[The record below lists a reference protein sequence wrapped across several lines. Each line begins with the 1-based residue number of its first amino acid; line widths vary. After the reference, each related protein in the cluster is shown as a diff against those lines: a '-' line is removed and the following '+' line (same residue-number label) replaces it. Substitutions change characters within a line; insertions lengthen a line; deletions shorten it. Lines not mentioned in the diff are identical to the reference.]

1 MVPMKR
7 VKYYFLLLILIQG
20 GLVGVGQDG
29 YGPPV
34 YKQDFGIGNN
44 DPATIGVPLPPGRT
58 FFTFENSLCPS
69 PGNYTI
75 ARRVPVANCFNNE
88 WIGLGHDNNVTVD
101 FGMMMM
107 INNTFNANHRIV
119 YVDTVDQPVCAG
131 AEYRFSA
138 AIINLDL
145 IDGWLLCPNGPDYPL
160 FEFRVEDGAGNI
172 IKKDTTSPLVS
183 YAAPPLM
190 GYKFREDG
198 FNFIMPAGVSQLILK
213 ITLLRLAYACADDF
227 AIDDIQLRPLGP
239 DAVIKFDN
247 EPSTTIVKSVCF
259 QHNATISSSGTVEA
273 YYSNTALQWQQT
285 TDNGATW
292 TDIPGATSGTYSRAF
307 SVPDTFLFRLTAGET
322 VNISNPYCR
331 VASNTMRVEV
341 DGLPKNYTITNN
353 SPVCA
358 GQDLQ
363 FNGAGAAGYIWTGP
377 NGFYDNI
384 PYPHIFFSSLSDSGW
399 YYVDVF
405 SLGGCMTTDSTY
417 ATVIGTDVHAG
428 PDTSICKGNL
438 VRLNASAGIKYEWTP
453 SNSLSSATIMN
464 PIARPDVT
472 TEYTVKVT
480 DNHGCSDT
488 AKVQIRILNS
498 IPVKARIEG
507 TDYLCRFYDSASFKD
522 ISTGVI
528 NERIW
533 NFDNGRS
540 DTTANPP
547 TQYYSITAN
556 QNSYVASL
564 AITDTA
570 GCTDITYH
578 IINVAGNCYIAV
590 PSAFTPNGDG
600 LNDFLGPLNA
610 YKATDLL
617 FRVYN
622 RQGQMVFETRDWNR
636 KWDGTIGRTKQT
648 TGVYVWILEYT
659 DPSKK
664 RMSLKGTSALIR

>member
-1 MVPMKR
+1 M
-7 VKYYFLLLILIQG
+7 ILIQCN
-20 GLVGVGQDG
+20 LVGMGQDG

-34 YKQDFGIGNN
+34 YKQDFGMGNS
-44 DPATIGVPLPPGRT
+44 DPATIGTPLPAGRT
-58 FFTFENSLCPS
+58 FFTFENAVCPS
-69 PGNYTI
+69 PGSYTI

-88 WIGLGHDNNVTVD
+88 WIGLSHDNNVTVD

-107 INNTFNANHRIV
+107 INNTYNANHRTV
-119 YVDTVDQPVCAG
+119 YVDTVNQPMCAG
-131 AEYRFSA
+131 EEYRFSA

-160 FEFRVEDGAGNI
+160 FEFRVEDGAGNL
-172 IKKDTTSPLVS
+172 IKKDTTTPLVS

-198 FNFIMPAGVSQLILK
+198 FNFIMPVGVNRLILK
-213 ITLLRLAYACADDF
+213 ITLLRLAYICAEDF

-259 QHNATISSSGTVEA
+259 QHNRTVSMSGTVDA
-273 YYSNTALQWQQT
+273 YYSNIAMQWQQT
-285 TDNGATW
+285 TDNGVTW
-292 TDIPGATSGTYSRAF
+292 TDIPGATSLIYSRAF
-307 SVPDTFLFRLTAGET
+307 SVPDTFLFRLTAGAAI
-322 VNISNPYCR
+322 NISNPYCR
-331 VASNTMRVEV
+331 VASNTMKVEV
-341 DGLPKNYTITNN
+341 DDIPKNYSITSN
-353 SPVCA
+353 SPVCS
-358 GQDLQ
+358 GQDLK
-363 FNGAGAAGYIWTGP
+363 FNGEGAASYLWTGP

-384 PYPHIFFSSLSDSGW
+384 PYPHIFFSSLADSGW
-399 YYVDVF
+399 YYVDIF
-405 SLGGCMTTDSTY
+405 SLGGCKTTDSTH

-428 PDTSICKGNL
+428 PDTSICKGNS
-438 VRLNASAGIKYEWTP
+438 VRLFASAGIKYEWTP
-453 SNSLSSATIMN
+453 SNSLSSANSIN
-464 PIARPDVT
+464 PVAKPDVT

-480 DNHGCSDT
+480 DSYGCSDT
-488 AKVQIRILNS
+488 AKVQIKILNS
-498 IPVKARIEG
+498 VPLKAKIEG
-507 TDYLCRFYDSASFKD
+507 TNYLCRFYDSASFKD
-522 ISTGVI
+522 ISSGVI
-528 NERIW
+528 ITRVW

-540 DTTANPP
+540 DTTTNPP

-556 QNSYVASL
+556 QNSFVTSL

-570 GCTDITYH
+570 GCTDIAYH
-578 IINVAGNCYIAV
+578 VINVAGNCYIAV

-600 LNDFLGPLNA
+600 LNDLLGPLNA

-636 KWDGTIGRTKQT
+636 KWNGTIGSTRQAA
-648 TGVYVWILEYT
+648 GVYVWILEYT

-664 RMSLKGTSALIR
+664 RMSLKGTAALIR

>member
-1 MVPMKR
+1 MS
-7 VKYYFLLLILIQG
+7 
-20 GLVGVGQDG
+20 LVQSTLVCMAQDG

-34 YKQDFGIGNN
+34 YKQDFGIGTS
-44 DPATIGVPLPPGRT
+44 DPATIGASLPAGRT
-58 FFTFENSLCPS
+58 FFTFENSVCPA
-69 PGNYTI
+69 PGKYTI

-88 WIGLGHDNNVTVD
+88 WIGLSHDNNVTVD
-101 FGMMMM
+101 FGMMMV
-107 INNTFNANHRIV
+107 INNTYNANHRIV
-119 YVDTVDQPVCAG
+119 YVDTVNQPMCAG
-131 AEYRFSA
+131 EEYRFSA

-198 FNFIMPAGVSQLILK
+198 FNFIMPTGLNQLILK
-213 ITLLRLAYACADDF
+213 ITLLRLAYACAEDF

-259 QHNATISSSGTVEA
+259 QHNKTVSMSGTVDA

-292 TDIPGATSGTYSRAF
+292 TDIPGATSLTYSRAF
-307 SVPDTFLFRLTAGET
+307 SVPDTFIFRLTAGET
-322 VNISNPYCR
+322 VNISNPFCR
-331 VASNTMRVEV
+331 VVSNTMKVEV
-341 DGLPKNYTITNN
+341 DGLPRNYTITNN

-358 GQDLQ
+358 GQDLK
-363 FNGAGAAGYIWTGP
+363 FIAEGAAGYTWTGP
-377 NGFYDNI
+377 NGFHDNI

-405 SLGGCMTTDSTY
+405 SLGGCKTTDSTH

-428 PDTSICKGNL
+428 PDTSICKGKP
-438 VRLNASAGIKYEWTP
+438 VRLNATAGIKYEWTP
-453 SNSLSSATIMN
+453 ANSLSSANIVN
-464 PIARPDVT
+464 PVAKPDVT

-480 DNHGCSDT
+480 DSYGCSDT

-498 IPVKARIEG
+498 IALKAKIDG

-522 ISTGVI
+522 RSTGVI
-528 NERIW
+528 TKRVW

-540 DTTANPP
+540 DTTATPP
-547 TQYYSITAN
+547 IQYYSITAN

-578 IINVAGNCYIAV
+578 VINVAGNCYIAV

-622 RQGQMVFETRDWNR
+622 RTGQMVFETRDWNR
-636 KWDGTIGRTKQT
+636 KWDGTIGGIRQA

-664 RMSLKGTSALIR
+664 RVSLKGTSALIR

>member
-1 MVPMKR
+1 M
-7 VKYYFLLLILIQG
+7 
-20 GLVGVGQDG
+20 GQDG

-34 YKQDFGIGNN
+34 YKQDFGFGNS
-44 DPATIGVPLPPGRT
+44 DPATIGAPLPPGRT
-58 FFTFENSLCPS
+58 FFTFENSACPS

-88 WIGLGHDNNVTVD
+88 WIGLSHDANITVD

-107 INNTFNANHRIV
+107 INNTYNANHRIV
-119 YVDTVDQPVCAG
+119 YVDTVNQPVCAG
-131 AEYRFSA
+131 EEYRFSA

-160 FEFRVEDGAGNI
+160 FEFRVEDGAGNL

-198 FNFIMPAGVSQLILK
+198 FNFIMPPGINSLILK
-213 ITLLRLAYACADDF
+213 ITLFRLAYACAEDF

-239 DAVIKFDN
+239 DAEIKFDN
-247 EPSTTIVKSVCF
+247 EPSTTIVKSICF
-259 QHNATISSSGTVEA
+259 QHNTTISMSGTVEA
-273 YYSNTALQWQQT
+273 YYTNTALQWQQT

-292 TDIPGATSGTYSRAF
+292 TDIPGATSLTYSRAF
-307 SVPDTFLFRLTAGET
+307 SVADTFLFRLTAGEA

-331 VASNTMRVEV
+331 VASNTRKVEV

-363 FNGAGAAGYIWTGP
+363 FNGEGAASYIWTGP

-384 PYPHIFFSSLSDSGW
+384 SYPHIFFSSLSDSGW

-405 SLGGCMTTDSTY
+405 SLGGCKTTDSTY
-417 ATVIGTDVHAG
+417 ATVIGTNVDAG
-428 PDTSICKGNL
+428 PDTSICKGSS
-438 VRLNASAGIKYEWTP
+438 VRLTASTGIKYEWTP
-453 SNSLSSATIMN
+453 ANSLSSATIIN
-464 PIARPDVT
+464 PVARPDVT

-480 DNHGCSDT
+480 DNYGCSDT
-488 AKVQIRILNS
+488 AKVQIKILNS
-498 IPVKARIEG
+498 VPVKATIG
-507 TDYLCRFYDSASFKD
+507 GPDYLCRFYDSASFKD

-528 NERIW
+528 TDRIW

-540 DTTANPP
+540 DTTAKPP
-547 TQYYSITAN
+547 TQYYSITPN
-556 QNSYVASL
+556 QNSFVASL

-570 GCTDITYH
+570 GCTDIAYH
-578 IINVAGNCYIAV
+578 VINVAGNCYIAV

-610 YKATDLL
+610 YKAIDLL

-636 KWDGTIGRTKQT
+636 KWDGTIGSTKQT
-648 TGVYVWILEYT
+648 TGVYVWVLEYT